1 MDVAGEPTMHRFL
14 VRMKYTVFLKSP
26 LANYITNSLQPS
38 NHPSTL
44 SLKPFNRTLSLIH
57 LEPRPIPTRQRLPRP
72 RLEMRLHHLNR
83 RLCNA
88 PVGRSDTKLAGG
100 EDGVGDEAVA
110 PDSTAIILPVPGG
123 ERPQRFGDRECDID
137 VHTIRSIWGP
147 SGRMHADEV
156 AVHDGGLGRDEI
168 EGMAGLG
175 DVGMGEIEGML
186 GVVGL
191 GEIEGML
198 GQWVWVRTRVRWG
211 SWSWVRARR
220 HWGRYRWER
229 RWRSRQGRERGG
241 S

>member
-110 PDSTAIILPVPGG
+110 LENHVNVCISRGITRPV
-123 ERPQRFGDRECDID
+123 E
-137 VHTIRSIWGP
+137 
-147 SGRMHADEV
+147 
-156 AVHDGGLGRDEI
+156 
-168 EGMAGLG
+168 EG
-175 DVGMGEIEGML
+175 
-186 GVVGL
+186 
-191 GEIEGML
+191 
-198 GQWVWVRTRVRWG
+198 
-211 SWSWVRARR
+211 
-220 HWGRYRWER
+220 
-229 RWRSRQGRERGG
+229 
-241 S
+241 